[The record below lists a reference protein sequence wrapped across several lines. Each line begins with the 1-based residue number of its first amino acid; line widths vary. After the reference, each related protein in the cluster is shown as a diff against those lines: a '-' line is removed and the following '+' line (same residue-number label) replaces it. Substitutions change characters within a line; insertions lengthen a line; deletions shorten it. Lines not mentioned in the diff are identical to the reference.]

1 MKTEKLE
8 KMYGTVVWTGKPCS
22 FFGLPWNFTR
32 YVLTDK
38 KLIIRTGFLNIKE
51 EKVELYRIVDMSMNH
66 PLGQRIFG
74 CGTINLMS
82 KDVSSPTISLKEV
95 RDPYTVHNMLENC
108 IEKQKKEYNVLGKDI
123 YGVSSDF
130 DENHDCDTH

>member
-1 MKTEKLE
+1 MKIEKLE
-8 KMYGTVVWTGKPCS
+8 KMYGPIVWTGKPCS
-22 FFGLPWNFTR
+22 FIGLPWNFTR

-38 KLIIRTGFLNIKE
+38 KLIVRTGFLNIKE
-51 EKVELYRIVDMSMNH
+51 EKIELYRIVDMSMSH

-95 RDPYTVHNMLENC
+95 KDPYTVHNLLEDT

-130 DENHDCDTH
+130 DEDHDCDAV

>member
-1 MKTEKLE
+1 MTKNKLE
-8 KMYGTVVWTGKPCS
+8 SMYGNIIWTGKPCS

-32 YVLTDK
+32 YILTDK

-51 EKVELYRIVDMSMNH
+51 EKIELYRIVDMSMNH
-66 PLGQRIFG
+66 PITQRIFG

-82 KDVSSPTISLKEV
+82 KDVSCPNVSLKEIKN
-95 RDPYTVHNMLENC
+95 PYTVHKLFEDA
-108 IEKQKKEYNVLGKDI
+108 IESQKKEYNVLGKDI

-130 DENHDCDTH
+130 DEDHICNN

>member
-1 MKTEKLE
+1 MNQEKFE
-8 KMYGTVVWTGKPCS
+8 SMYGNVIWTGKPCS

-32 YVLTDK
+32 YILTDK

-51 EKVELYRIVDMSMNH
+51 EKIELYRIVDMSMNH
-66 PLGQRIFG
+66 PITQRIFG

-82 KDVSSPTISLKEV
+82 KDVSCPNVSLKEV
-95 RDPYTVHNMLENC
+95 KNPYMVYKLFEDA
-108 IEKQKKEYNVLGKDI
+108 IESQKKEYNVLGKDI

-130 DENHDCDTH
+130 DEDHICNN

>member
-1 MKTEKLE
+1 MNQEKFE
-8 KMYGTVVWTGKPCS
+8 SMYGNVIWTGKPCS

-32 YVLTDK
+32 YILTDK

-51 EKVELYRIVDMSMNH
+51 EKIELYRIVDMSMNH
-66 PLGQRIFG
+66 PITQRIFG

-82 KDVSSPTISLKEV
+82 KDVSCPNVSLKEIKN
-95 RDPYTVHNMLENC
+95 PYMVYKLFEDA
-108 IEKQKKEYNVLGKDI
+108 IESQKKEYNVLGKDI

-130 DENHDCDTH
+130 D

>member
-1 MKTEKLE
+1 MNQEKLE
-8 KMYGTVVWTGKPCS
+8 SMYGNIIWTGKPCS

-32 YVLTDK
+32 YILTDK

-51 EKVELYRIVDMSMNH
+51 EKIELYRIVDTSMNH
-66 PLGQRIFG
+66 PITQRIFG

-82 KDVSSPTISLKEV
+82 KDVSCPNVSLKEIKNS
-95 RDPYTVHNMLENC
+95 YMVHKLFEDA
-108 IEKQKKEYNVLGKDI
+108 IESQKKEYNVLGKDI

-130 DENHDCDTH
+130 DEDHICNN

>member
-1 MKTEKLE
+1 
-8 KMYGTVVWTGKPCS
+8 MYGTVVWTGKPCS

-82 KDVSSPTISLKEV
+82 KDVTSPSITLKEV
-95 RDPYTVHNMLENC
+95 KDPYTVHNLLEET
-108 IEKQKKEYNVLGKDI
+108 IEKQKKDYNVLGKDI

-130 DENHDCDTH
+130 DEDHVCK

>member
-1 MKTEKLE
+1 MNQEKFE
-8 KMYGTVVWTGKPCS
+8 SMYGNVIWTGKPCS

-32 YVLTDK
+32 YILTDK

-51 EKVELYRIVDMSMNH
+51 EKIELYRIVDMSMNH
-66 PLGQRIFG
+66 PITQRIFG

-82 KDVSSPTISLKEV
+82 KDVSCPNVSLKEIKN
-95 RDPYTVHNMLENC
+95 PYKVHKLFEDV
-108 IEKQKKEYNVLGKDI
+108 IESQKKEYNVLGKDI

-130 DENHDCDTH
+130 DEDHICNN

>member
-8 KMYGTVVWTGKPCS
+8 KMYGPIVWTGKPCS
-22 FFGLPWNFTR
+22 FIGLPWNFTR

-51 EKVELYRIVDMSMNH
+51 EKIELYRIVDMSMSH

-95 RDPYTVHNMLENC
+95 KDPYTVHNLLEDT

-130 DENHDCDTH
+130 DEDHDCDAV

>member
-1 MKTEKLE
+1 LKIEKLE
-8 KMYGTVVWTGKPCS
+8 KMYGPIVWTGKPCS
-22 FFGLPWNFTR
+22 FIGLPWNFTR

-38 KLIIRTGFLNIKE
+38 KLIVRTGFLNIKE
-51 EKVELYRIVDMSMNH
+51 EKIELYRIVDMSMSH

-95 RDPYTVHNMLENC
+95 KDPYTVHNLLEDT

-130 DENHDCDTH
+130 DEDHDCDAV

>member
-8 KMYGTVVWTGKPCS
+8 KMYGTILWTGKPCS
-22 FFGLPWNFTR
+22 FIGLPWNFTR

-51 EKVELYRIVDMSMNH
+51 ERVELYRIVDMSMNH

-82 KDVSSPTISLKEV
+82 KDVSSPTIILKEV
-95 RDPYTVHNMLENC
+95 RDPYTVHNLLEDA

-130 DENHDCDTH
+130 DEDHDCDAV